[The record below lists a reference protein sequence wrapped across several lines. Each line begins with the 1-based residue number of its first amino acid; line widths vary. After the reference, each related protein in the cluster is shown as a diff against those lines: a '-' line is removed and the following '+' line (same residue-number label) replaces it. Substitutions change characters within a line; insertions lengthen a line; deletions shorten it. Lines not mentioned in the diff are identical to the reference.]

1 MSQEEQADEKV
12 ELHRNYPEEMSVLV
26 RIITRSLLPVV
37 TIFALYIISYGH
49 LSPGGGFQGGM
60 ILVGAVM
67 TFYLAYG
74 YITLRRFRDQTL
86 ELVEAGAILMFLI
99 IGLIGLFG
107 GSFLD
112 NLLKGG
118 LSGTLLSGGFIPIL
132 NIIVGL
138 KVASGTLFV
147 VVILLESLRK
157 GED

>member
-1 MSQEEQADEKV
+1 MDQEEPIKKIQ
-12 ELHRNYPEEMSVLV
+12 LRRMHPEVMSVLV
-26 RIITRSLLPVV
+26 RTIARSLLPIV

-49 LSPGGGFQGGM
+49 LTPGGGFQGGM

-74 YITLRRFRDQTL
+74 YSVLRRYPDHTL
-86 ELVEAGAILMFLI
+86 ELVESGAILVFLF

-118 LSGTLLSGGFIPIL
+118 LRGTLLSGGNVPIL
-132 NIIVGL
+132 NFVVGL

-147 VVILLESLRK
+147 VVILLEALRK